1 MGEQMREKSRVY
13 IKYGLFAVSYG
24 LLGAY
29 SYRLY
34 LRQAIQYP
42 GPLGDYMSDLPAHI
56 AEGKAHTAYSLM
68 EMTLGF
74 LTGTLRLNEKS
85 VALFLALI
93 TTGTV
98 FLMWRLLCRLY
109 SGRGKTALHLL
120 AFCCMFVMPL
130 YLPAV
135 NPCPY
140 LGMQTGTIW
149 HNSTYIGMKFA
160 GTIVLLLYFRYLEIY
175 RSGLSKR
182 QWLLFT
188 LALIFVNMM
197 KPNFILCFAP
207 AMALTLLSDC
217 IADRGR
223 TFGKQ
228 VLFGIPVLISLG
240 VVIYETMVLFTGERS
255 GSSIVF
261 AIAPGLL
268 AWNRHPV
275 AALLQSAVF
284 PLAIFLGNLPRLKKD
299 RSYRFAWLIWLTG
312 LLEYLCLSEDGV
324 RKIHGNLSWGY
335 SFCQFLIF
343 SVCAGLLVKEL
354 LTWWTKCRV
363 CGGSAYQQFCRATA
377 RERGR
382 LLYLLVCST
391 LFLWHLYCGVDFF
404 VMLMQGGSYL
414 VGA

>member
-1 MGEQMREKSRVY
+1 MREKSRVY
-13 IKYGLFAVSYG
+13 IKYGLFAVLYG

-175 RSGLSKR
+175 RSGLSKDNG
-182 QWLLFT
+182 F
-188 LALIFVNMM
+188 
-197 KPNFILCFAP
+197 
-207 AMALTLLSDC
+207 
-217 IADRGR
+217 
-223 TFGKQ
+223 
-228 VLFGIPVLISLG
+228 SL
-240 VVIYETMVLFTGERS
+240 
-255 GSSIVF
+255 
-261 AIAPGLL
+261 
-268 AWNRHPV
+268 
-275 AALLQSAVF
+275 
-284 PLAIFLGNLPRLKKD
+284 RL
-299 RSYRFAWLIWLTG
+299 R
-312 LLEYLCLSEDGV
+312 
-324 RKIHGNLSWGY
+324 
-335 SFCQFLIF
+335 
-343 SVCAGLLVKEL
+343 
-354 LTWWTKCRV
+354 
-363 CGGSAYQQFCRATA
+363 
-377 RERGR
+377 
-382 LLYLLVCST
+382 
-391 LFLWHLYCGVDFF
+391 
-404 VMLMQGGSYL
+404 
-414 VGA
+414 

>member
-1 MGEQMREKSRVY
+1 MTDLKMMNEYEKQSAEHDRPKNDDRVRKKMRKQMREKSRVY
-13 IKYGLFAVSYG
+13 IKYGLFAVLYG

-140 LGMQTGTIW
+140 LGRSGTI
-149 HNSTYIGMKFA
+149 
-160 GTIVLLLYFRYLEIY
+160 LLI
-175 RSGLSKR
+175 
-182 QWLLFT
+182 
-188 LALIFVNMM
+188 LA
-197 KPNFILCFAP
+197 
-207 AMALTLLSDC
+207 
-217 IADRGR
+217 
-223 TFGKQ
+223 
-228 VLFGIPVLISLG
+228 
-240 VVIYETMVLFTGERS
+240 
-255 GSSIVF
+255 
-261 AIAPGLL
+261 
-268 AWNRHPV
+268 
-275 AALLQSAVF
+275 
-284 PLAIFLGNLPRLKKD
+284 
-299 RSYRFAWLIWLTG
+299 
-312 LLEYLCLSEDGV
+312 
-324 RKIHGNLSWGY
+324 
-335 SFCQFLIF
+335 
-343 SVCAGLLVKEL
+343 
-354 LTWWTKCRV
+354 
-363 CGGSAYQQFCRATA
+363 
-377 RERGR
+377 
-382 LLYLLVCST
+382 
-391 LFLWHLYCGVDFF
+391 
-404 VMLMQGGSYL
+404 
-414 VGA
+414 